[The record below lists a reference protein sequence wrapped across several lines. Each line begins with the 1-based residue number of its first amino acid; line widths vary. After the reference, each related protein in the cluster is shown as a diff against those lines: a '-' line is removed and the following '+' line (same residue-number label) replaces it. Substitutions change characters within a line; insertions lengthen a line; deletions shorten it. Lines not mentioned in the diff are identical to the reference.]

1 MVFPSAFEFDVMV
14 GASGLSSQG
23 KLWQK
28 LVLHQVWTVYWMDT
42 LNVYIS
48 VSDVVIH
55 VFFFF
60 FFLSPEYR
68 HASLSKIAMQKYD
81 DDDVSP
87 DMMPKVKPFNF

>member
-48 VSDVVIH
+48 VSGVVIH
-55 VFFFF
+55 VLLFFC
-60 FFLSPEYR
+60 LQST
-68 HASLSKIAMQKYD
+68 AMQA
-81 DDDVSP
+81 
-87 DMMPKVKPFNF
+87 